1 MPGSAFLSRHRSLKL
16 LVLVILVVVWI
27 VSLESYLSSSIRHV
41 PLLSQIPRNTIEFN
55 WTGRDDNPLTWT
67 ESSPPSTRFLAY
79 LPHSGF
85 HNQRIEL
92 ENAII
97 LSLLLNRTLVLPLA
111 RLGSHP
117 LPYKPFDELFEHFGR
132 SDKSWLSHCC
142 TADTSANST
151 IKECRKYERY
161 THLSWQD
168 LIDLHFVKETLGVN
182 IIERWDFRNSW
193 FKDVLGLNSNDIYWV
208 KDSSAYEFRFH
219 DGDTTSRSRGKYQ
232 TLVDIFSDLD
242 KASHHHKLLH
252 LGTLFGTSRLSLS
265 LPANKKLRKNV
276 RATVR
281 YKNRLLE
288 SFAGRIVKELGG
300 SNAFFGVHLRVGD
313 GLFLERAMENAKLMR
328 AIIWTRFYNL
338 PQSELARANGT
349 ENVEDLIAVFNGH
362 FPVLPI
368 QKSPG
373 RPITCPHSRL
383 ALENQPK
390 LWRSLQNPLF
400 IATDARD
407 PHIHP
412 ALEPFRA
419 IFPCILFLSDFG
431 TVLEGLQAFRNPLD
445 NSPLERF
452 LLPFVDAMVV
462 SQAAAIVGTP
472 ESTFS
477 RYIEE
482 VLWPLN
488 HGRDIGS
495 KNAK

>member
-1 MPGSAFLSRHRSLKL
+1 
-16 LVLVILVVVWI
+16 
-27 VSLESYLSSSIRHV
+27 
-41 PLLSQIPRNTIEFN
+41 NTIEFN
-55 WTGRDDNPLTWT
+55 WTSRDDNPLTLK
-67 ESSPPSTRFLAY
+67 ESFPPSTRFLAY

-92 ENAII
+92 ENAIV

-117 LPYKPFDELFEHFGR
+117 LPYKPFDELFKQFGR
-132 SDKSWLSHCC
+132 SDKSWLSHCR
-142 TADTSANST
+142 TADTSANSMV
-151 IKECRKYERY
+151 KECRKYERY

-168 LIDLHFVKETLGVN
+168 LIDLHLVKETLGVN
-182 IIERWDFRNSW
+182 VIERWDFRNSW
-193 FKDVLGLNSNDIYWV
+193 LKDALGLGSNDIYWV

-219 DGDTTSRSRGKYQ
+219 DGDTTGRSRGKYQ
-232 TLVDIFSDLD
+232 TFVDIFSDLD
-242 KASHHHKLLH
+242 KASYHHKLLH

-265 LPANKKLRKNV
+265 LPANKKLRQSV
-276 RATVR
+276 RATMR

-288 SFAGRIVKELGG
+288 LFAARIVQQLGG

-313 GLFLERAMENAKLMR
+313 GLFLERAVENAKLLR
-328 AIIWTRFYNL
+328 TTIWAHFYNL
-338 PQSELARANGT
+338 PQNELSRANGT
-349 ENVEDLIAVFNGH
+349 ENVEDLIAVFAGH
-362 FPVLPI
+362 LSVLPI

-383 ALENQPK
+383 ALENQPGH
-390 LWRSLQNPLF
+390 WRSLQTPLF

-407 PHIHP
+407 PHVHP
-412 ALEPFRA
+412 ALESFRA
-419 IFPCILFLSDFG
+419 TFPCIFFLSDFR
-431 TVLEGLQAFRNPLD
+431 TMLEDLRAFPNPLD
-445 NSPLERF
+445 DSPLERF

-462 SQAAAIVGTP
+462 SQAAAVVGTP

-488 HGRDIGS
+488 HDLDIGS
-495 KNAK
+495 NNAK